1 MLIRRVPT
9 EAEIAARA
17 RELHEQQNARA
28 AARADAAWEPW
39 GGDPAL
45 AAPAHDDQA
54 AREAWERA
62 KAELEA
68 AEAAAESDD

>member
-17 RELHEQQNARA
+17 RELHEQKNASAAASAEAAWDPWTSERA
-28 AARADAAWEPW
+28 AQS
-39 GGDPAL
+39 
-45 AAPAHDDQA
+45 PAHDDQA